1 MSPLDSKILGRL
13 ILANVLEMRIDQ
25 YLNYVQR
32 FIFSTSDPPFYKVS
46 YIDERFIKG
55 ASRGITAVVV
65 SESGKFWFYSHK
77 YIKLSFEML
86 WKPNEPGLMHRMNWI
101 RTRNLFF
108 HHVMRS
114 LLTLQ
119 RGFWES
125 GNPKKL
131 LPVSLKAF
139 LQEYPYPYLDIYRLS
154 RLINNTRII
163 FDKEKYLLRDLFQSK
178 KRVRARI
185 VEQVI
190 YQQQGMITDREIQ
203 IILKRDYDTDV
214 SIRTV
219 CSYRNL
225 LHIPAY
231 NKVQLCNP
239 YNNLFSMA
247 QSLDR
252 KSLTDIPHNAGVYE
266 ISVERKIKCPK
277 FASRVIYFG
286 RSKNLKGRIQD
297 YLYAKIKNPVIQYY
311 RDKQKLKIRY
321 LCTSKYDEIEKQLL
335 RWHREE
341 FDSLPIANRLA

>member
-1 MSPLDSKILGRL
+1 MRPLDSKILGML
-13 ILANVLEMRIDQ
+13 ILSNVLEMRIDQ

-32 FIFSTSDPPFYKVS
+32 FIFLTSDPPFYKVS

-139 LQEYPYPYLDIYRLS
+139 LQQYPYPYLDIYRLS

-163 FDKEKYLLRDLFQSK
+163 FDKEKYLLMDLFQSK

-185 VEQVI
+185 VEPVI
-190 YQQQGMITDREIQ
+190 YEQQGMITAREMQ
-203 IILKRDYDTDV
+203 IIVKRVEYTDV
-214 SIRTV
+214 LIITACMCASLYQITA
-219 CSYRNL
+219 
-225 LHIPAY
+225 HH
-231 NKVQLCNP
+231 KV
-239 YNNLFSMA
+239 
-247 QSLDR
+247 
-252 KSLTDIPHNAGVYE
+252 H
-266 ISVERKIKCPK
+266 
-277 FASRVIYFG
+277 
-286 RSKNLKGRIQD
+286 
-297 YLYAKIKNPVIQYY
+297 
-311 RDKQKLKIRY
+311 
-321 LCTSKYDEIEKQLL
+321 
-335 RWHREE
+335 
-341 FDSLPIANRLA
+341 